1 MVRGLMESMD
11 KEELIYYF
19 LMKVGNS
26 NCFLSKAESLGGF
39 WVGFS
44 NYDIPKFKNDTDCPI
59 DLRYPDLHFLSLF
72 SSKKWRKNVRIL
84 TFSAN
89 KLIIWK
95 IEDALTYL
103 SEIKLTKSEILAI
116 LSNEENFKSVSPK
129 TKDILLRDLNDLD
142 KYSRLKILPVSKEF
156 ETHRGNL
163 FAPIDSLSVYQYLN
177 QGTFRPIF
185 RCGEDMK
192 FPNFFETEMEYLPPI
207 TIMKKI
213 KNRTESHKL
222 TETDFGKFI
231 RIYLNDLIDL
241 HNGNINSHDSYF
253 KKLSKDKI
261 YSIIASVLNPAQV
274 ETLAYHLSLDLGLIP
289 DVGLGKGLDVA
300 DVKASCRHFPKE
312 KSNKIISSA
321 INKLE
326 SLEVAFSTDLK
337 SIISNTKTIRI
348 QCKACKSSTK
358 NEGTLYLTKKFN
370 DVESSEKDT
379 LYINTLIKE
388 ALKLDGYEDYAFG
401 LSNVKSFFE
410 LLYYDLTGNHV
421 GIA

>member
-1 MVRGLMESMD
+1 
-11 KEELIYYF
+11 
-19 LMKVGNS
+19 
-26 NCFLSKAESLGGF
+26 
-39 WVGFS
+39 
-44 NYDIPKFKNDTDCPI
+44 
-59 DLRYPDLHFLSLF
+59 
-72 SSKKWRKNVRIL
+72 VRIL

-103 SEIKLTKSEILAI
+103 SEIKLTKSEIL
-116 LSNEENFKSVSPK
+116 
-129 TKDILLRDLNDLD
+129 
-142 KYSRLKILPVSKEF
+142 PVSKEF

-163 FAPIDSLSVYQYLN
+163 LAPVDSLSVYRYLN

-192 FPNFFETEMEYLPPI
+192 FPNFFETETEYLPPI
-207 TIMKKI
+207 TIIKKI
-213 KNRTESHKL
+213 KTRTESHKL
-222 TETDFGKFI
+222 TETGFGKFI

-241 HNGNINSHDSYF
+241 HNGEINSHDSYF

-326 SLEVAFSTDLK
+326 SLKVTFSTDLE

-348 QCKACKSSTK
+348 QCKARKSSTK
-358 NEGTLYLTKKFN
+358 NEGTLYLTKNFN
-370 DVESSEKDT
+370 DVESGEKDT

-388 ALKLDGYEDYAFG
+388 ALELDGYKDSAFG